1 MADHP
6 HIRLSLAGNIND
18 HILENIRQTAPKIE
32 IDFKGYLPHKEAIA
46 LMKSGDLLL
55 NFIFKGADLDMIS
68 GKLLEYLA
76 TEVPVLSIGDPQS
89 EAGKLLSL
97 ASFAQMID
105 AEDIEAIKAFIEKA
119 FHQKS
124 KARNQMADIKKWSR
138 ENIAVA
144 LSVLLEKS

>member
-1 MADHP
+1 
-6 HIRLSLAGNIND
+6 LAGNIND
-18 HILENIRQTAPKIE
+18 HILENIRQTAHKIE
-32 IDFKGYLPHKEAIA
+32 LDFKGYLPHKEAIA

-89 EAGKLLSL
+89 EAGKLLKL

-105 AEDIEAIKAFIEKA
+105 ADDTEAIKAFIEKA
-119 FHQKS
+119 AHQKN
-124 KARNQMADIKKWSR
+124 KTRNQMADIEKWNR
-138 ENIAVA
+138 ENIART
-144 LSVLLEKS
+144 LSGLLEKS